1 MSNLSSP
8 VTSTREQL
16 LHEASR
22 MLLKKGLSGFSLQE
36 LATSLN
42 LKKASLFHHFS
53 SKGALA
59 LELYRFYQRSFTEW
73 VRRHE
78 ALSPEKQILAYA
90 DELTRWIC
98 EKQRVCPVGALS
110 LEWQQV
116 PKDLQEEILKLHEL
130 QKTWLTHL
138 FRQIQKTQGLSLPV
152 KDAVLGTMGLLQG
165 SIQLARLNNDPTL
178 VRKNLKSYLKSI
190 RKNS

>member
-1 MSNLSSP
+1 MSNLSSSP
-8 VTSTREQL
+8 ISTKEQL

-42 LKKASLFHHFS
+42 LKKASLFHHFP

-59 LELYRFYQRSFTEW
+59 LELYRFYQRSFSEW
-73 VRRHE
+73 VERHE
-78 ALSPEKQILAYA
+78 DLAPEKQIIAYA

-116 PKDLQEEILKLHEL
+116 PKDLQSEILKLHEL
-130 QKTWLTHL
+130 QKKWLTGL
-138 FRQIQKTQGLSLPV
+138 FKEIQKSSGLGLPL

-165 SIQLARLNNDPTL
+165 SIQLARLNNDSTI
-178 VRKNLKSYLKSI
+178 VGKNLKSYLKTI
-190 RKNS
+190 RKNL